1 VTEQHPYPD
10 GPPKV
15 KPTEDEAASSDTK
28 DPVEESDPLE
38 ELGSPDPDDGQQPD
52 GSPRTSPT
60 D

>member
-10 GPPKV
+10 GPPSAKATDGEV
-15 KPTEDEAASSDTK
+15 ATPDTK
-28 DPVEESDPLE
+28 DPVAESDPLE
-38 ELGSPDPDDGQQPD
+38 KLGSPDPDDGQEPD